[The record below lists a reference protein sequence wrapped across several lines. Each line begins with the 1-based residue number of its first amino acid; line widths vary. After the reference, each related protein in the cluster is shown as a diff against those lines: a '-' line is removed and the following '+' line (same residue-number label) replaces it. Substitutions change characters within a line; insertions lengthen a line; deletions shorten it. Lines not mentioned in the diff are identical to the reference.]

1 MARTNHLQQP
11 ATVPLHRA
19 RPRDWV
25 ALGVIALP
33 CAVYAMDLTVL
44 NLAVPHLALDLA
56 PSAAQLLWIIDIY
69 GFMVAGAL
77 MLMGTLGDRI
87 GRRKLL
93 LIGAAAFALASI
105 VAAMARSAEQLILAR
120 ALLGLAGATLAP
132 STLSLIRNIFLDD
145 RERTFAIGVWIA
157 CFSAGAALGP
167 LVGGVILTYFGWGA
181 VFLAAVP
188 VMLALLVAGP
198 LLLPEY
204 RDEKAGRLDILS
216 AAQSVIA
223 VLALVYGMKRVAEHG
238 PGLEAAAAL
247 ALGLVVA
254 GFFLGR
260 QKRLADPMIDL
271 ALFAHPGI
279 GAALAIN
286 VLAMMGVM
294 GIFVFISQYLQFVLG
309 MSPLEAGLW
318 TAPSGL
324 CFALGSMATPRLVRR
339 WRPVDVLSVG
349 LVCAI
354 AGFLLLTQLRAEPSM
369 GLLMGAIV
377 LMCLGLSPAGTL
389 TTDLVMRLAPPERA
403 GAASGISET
412 SFEFGGAMGIAVLGS
427 LVAASYRLGMEA
439 APLPEGIPPAL
450 LEPAQRTLDAAVFGA
465 AKLPEPLATALLHAA
480 FGAFSHAV
488 DLAALTC
495 AASAVLALIVARAR
509 LTRVR

>member
-1 MARTNHLQQP
+1 MYAATSP
-11 ATVPLHRA
+11 ATHRA
-19 RPRDWV
+19 SPRDWL
-25 ALGVIALP
+25 ALAVIAVP
-33 CAVYAMDLTVL
+33 CLVYAMDLTVL

-93 LIGAAAFALASI
+93 LIGAAAFAVAS
-105 VAAMARSAEQLILAR
+105 VLAAMARSAEQLILAR
-120 ALLGLAGATLAP
+120 AVLGLAGATLGP

-157 CFSAGAALGP
+157 CFSSGAALGP
-167 LVGGVILTYFGWGA
+167 LVGGVILTYFWWGA

-188 VMLALLVAGP
+188 VMLALLIAGP
-198 LLLPEY
+198 LLLPEF
-204 RDEKAGRLDILS
+204 RDETAGRLDILS
-216 AAQSVIA
+216 AAQSVTA
-223 VLALVYGMKRVAEHG
+223 VLALVYGMKRIAEHG
-238 PGLEAAAAL
+238 PGLEAGAAL
-247 ALGLVVA
+247 ALGLVVV
-254 GFFLGR
+254 GFFVAR

-271 ALFAHPGI
+271 TLFAHPGI

-294 GIFVFISQYLQFVLG
+294 GIFVFISQYLQLVLG

-318 TAPSGL
+318 TAPSGV
-324 CFALGSMATPRLVRR
+324 CFAIGSMATPRLVRR
-339 WRPVDVLSVG
+339 WRAVNVLSVG
-349 LVCAI
+349 LVAAI
-354 AGFLLLTQLRAEPSM
+354 LGFLLLTQLRAEASLPV
-369 GLLMGAIV
+369 LMGAIV
-377 LMCLGLSPAGTL
+377 LMCLGLSPAGTI

-412 SFEFGGAMGIAVLGS
+412 SFEFGGAIGIASLGS
-427 LVAASYRLGMEA
+427 LVAASYRLSMEGA
-439 APLPEGIPPAL
+439 ALPAGIPPTL
-450 LEPAQRTLDAAVFGA
+450 LEPAQHTLDGAVTAA
-465 AKLPEPLATALLHAA
+465 AKLPEALAAPLLQAA
-480 FGAFSHAV
+480 HGAFSHAI
-488 DLAALTC
+488 DLAALACVAT
-495 AASAVLALIVARAR
+495 AVLALIVARTR